1 MKQSASCFVLFR
13 KQRNR
18 LAYGGL
24 AIVLAATIV
33 ARAQQPAAPCEAS
46 VQSSPFIPVDNWIYP
61 AVLRLYG
68 LGYVDSAFLGMR
80 PWTRVNVLE
89 FLDEADAKLATAKKD
104 ATTDEAQ
111 QIIASLRSELQLD
124 AKACGEPLARV
135 ESIYTAVRGI
145 SGTPL
150 RDSFHLG
157 STIVNDYG
165 RPYENG
171 ANSFTGASG
180 YATKGPFV
188 VYLRG
193 EFESAPSA
201 TGYSNTLAQYLSG
214 SVDQITYMNP
224 VTGKPYYQAA
234 IPQGP
239 IDSVTQGR
247 IQEAYI
253 SAQVMNHTI
262 SFGKQDEWLG
272 PARGASMAY
281 SNNADNIYALHIN
294 RIEPLS
300 IPFLSRLTG
309 PFRYE
314 FLVGPTKGHNAPL
327 DPWMHVEKISL
338 KPTPNLE
345 LGFERT
351 AIWGGKGH
359 TPITLHSFFK
369 SFLSLSAPQANQKFS
384 RDDPGARFGSFDFSY
399 RLPFA
404 QRSLTLYTDGEVH
417 DDMSPIDAPRRAS
430 WHPGLYLAR
439 VPGVPKLDLRVEAA
453 YTDPPITNSHNGQFM
468 YWEGVQKSGY
478 TNNGQIFGDWVGR
491 EGKAGQI
498 WATYHLS
505 GNEWIEASWRHHKNA
520 KDFIQYGTTLNDLD
534 LQMVKRIKHEFEINA
549 SFKLEH
555 WKAPIYLPGTQTV
568 TSTTVQL
575 TWFPQRK
582 VTF

>member
-1 MKQSASCFVLFR
+1 MKQSGSWFVHLV
-13 KQRNR
+13 KQKNR
-18 LAYGGL
+18 LVYGSL
-24 AIVLAATIV
+24 AAVLAATV
-33 ARAQQPAAPCEAS
+33 VTHAQQPTPLCEAS
-46 VQSSPFIPVDNWIYP
+46 VLSSPFIPVDSWIYP

-68 LGYVDSAFLGMR
+68 LGYVDSVFLGIR

-89 FLDEADAKLATAKKD
+89 FLDEANTKLSDAKED
-104 ATTDEAQ
+104 AASDEAQ
-111 QIIASLRSELQLD
+111 QIVASLQRELLLD
-124 AKACGEPLARV
+124 AKACGTPLTRV
-135 ESIYTAVRGI
+135 ESAYTTVRGI

-150 RDSFHLG
+150 HDSFHLG

-165 RPYENG
+165 RPYKNG
-171 ANSFTGASG
+171 ANSYTGASG

-193 EFESAPSA
+193 EFESTPSA
-201 TGYSNTLAQYLSG
+201 AGYSSTLAQYLSG
-214 SVDQITYMNP
+214 TVDQITYLNP
-224 VTGKPYYQAA
+224 VTGLPYYQAT

-239 IDSVTQGR
+239 LGSVRQGR
-247 IQEAYI
+247 IQEAYV
-253 SAQVMNHTI
+253 SAQVMNHVI

-272 PARGASMAY
+272 PAQGASMAY

-300 IPFLSRLTG
+300 IPLLSRLTG

-327 DPWMHVEKISL
+327 SPWIHVEKISL

-345 LGFERT
+345 FGFERT

-369 SFLSLSAPQANQKFS
+369 SFFSFSAPQPDQKYS
-384 RDDPGARFGSFDFSY
+384 RNDPGARFGTFDFSY

-404 QRSLTLYTDGEVH
+404 QRSLTLYTDSEVH
-417 DDMSPIDAPRRAS
+417 DDMSPVDAPRRAS
-430 WHPGLYLAR
+430 WHPGFYFSH
-439 VPGVPKLDLRVEAA
+439 VPGIPKLDLRVEAA
-453 YTDPPITNSHNGQFM
+453 YTDPPITNSNSGQFM

-491 EGKAGQI
+491 EGKAGQA
-498 WATYHLS
+498 WVTYHLS

-520 KDFIQYGTTLNDLD
+520 KDFIWYGTTINDLG
-534 LQMVKRIKHEFEINA
+534 LQMVKRIKRDFEINA
-549 SFKLEH
+549 NFKLEH
-555 WKAPIYLPGTQTV
+555 WKAPVYMPGTQTV
-568 TSTTVQL
+568 TSTTLQL

>member
-1 MKQSASCFVLFR
+1 MKQSGSWFVLFR

-24 AIVLAATIV
+24 AIALAATIV
-33 ARAQQPAAPCEAS
+33 ARAQQPAPPCEAS
-46 VQSSPFIPVDNWIYP
+46 VQSSPFIPVDSWIYP

-89 FLDEADAKLATAKKD
+89 FLDEADAKLVNAKKD

-111 QIIASLRSELQLD
+111 QIIASLRRELQLD
-124 AKACGEPLARV
+124 AKACGDPLARV
-135 ESIYTAVRGI
+135 ESTYTAVRGI

-180 YATKGPFV
+180 YATKGRFV

-201 TGYSNTLAQYLSG
+201 TGYSSTLAQYLSG

-239 IDSVTQGR
+239 IGSVTQGR
-247 IQEAYI
+247 IQEAYV

-281 SNNADNIYALHIN
+281 SNNADNIYALHID

-314 FLVGPTKGHNAPL
+314 FIVGPTKGHNAPL
-327 DPWMHVEKISL
+327 DPWMHVEKLSL

-345 LGFERT
+345 FGFERT

-369 SFLSLSAPQANQKFS
+369 SFFSLSAPQQDEKNS
-384 RDDPGARFGSFDFSY
+384 RTDPGARFGSFDFSY

-430 WHPGLYLAR
+430 WHPGLYLSH
-439 VPGVPKLDLRVEAA
+439 VPGIPKLDLRVEAA

-468 YWEGVQKSGY
+468 YWEYVQKSGY

-534 LQMVKRIKHEFEINA
+534 LQMVKRIKHDFEINA